1 MTAFTLKE
9 WKRLHKNQS
18 REETN
23 TRVSVN
29 SSSTNINSW
38 QRDNIEN
45 RREGNG
51 TNQKSGE
58 EVKLVKLFLVLEDKD
73 SVLKDAQRRN
83 GSH

>member
-9 WKRLHKNQS
+9 WKRLHENQS

-23 TRVSVN
+23 TRVN
-29 SSSTNINSW
+29 SSSTNVNSW

-51 TNQKSGE
+51 TNKKLGE
-58 EVKLVKLFLVLEDKD
+58 EVKLVKLLLVLEDKD
-73 SVLKDAQRRN
+73 SGLKDAQRKN

>member
-9 WKRLHKNQS
+9 WKRLHENQS

-29 SSSTNINSW
+29 SSSTNMNSW

-51 TNQKSGE
+51 TNKKLGE

-73 SVLKDAQRRN
+73 SGLKDAQRRN

>member
-9 WKRLHKNQS
+9 WKRLHENQS

-23 TRVSVN
+23 TRVN
-29 SSSTNINSW
+29 SSSTNVNSW

-51 TNQKSGE
+51 TNEKLGE
-58 EVKLVKLFLVLEDKD
+58 EVKLVKLLLVLEDKD
-73 SVLKDAQRRN
+73 SGLKDAQRKN